1 MKFAFLNII
10 NILPKSST
18 FVRNRHHHGDAVSAT
33 VFAVWNWDFFFFFLA
48 FLAFLAS
55 LISDVTLTALTF
67 ITGKCRNREG
77 TFFGSRQ
84 NGKVSVPISRL
95 SALP

>member
-1 MKFAFLNII
+1 MGYSVGQDKTRTRQD
-10 NILPKSST
+10 KT
-18 FVRNRHHHGDAVSAT
+18 RT
-33 VFAVWNWDFFFFFLA
+33 VIFLA